1 MSGIRTALI
10 SGHVWN
16 NGKQMASERTKSVNI
31 YNQCPLDKFIIQQ
44 FLQINTERE
53 KEIGMMNLEGR
64 KKQTQIRSTSLKP

>member
-1 MSGIRTALI
+1 
-10 SGHVWN
+10 
-16 NGKQMASERTKSVNI
+16 MASERTKSVNI